1 MMHGPIA
8 LVWLILLVLGCD
20 YGDDDDDDDDV
31 KEAWVCYVL
40 SRSLSTSLLCSL

>member
-20 YGDDDDDDDDV
+20 DDDDDDD
-31 KEAWVCYVL
+31 KEAWVCCLL